1 MKLINVIKKEKK
13 KRKVKYDNK
22 TNRNDFSENQKQN
35 KKTAYNTFGLVCACV
50 QYNLRVK
57 DHNSQVTIFFV

>member
-35 KKTAYNTFGLVCACV
+35 KKRNG
-50 QYNLRVK
+50 
-57 DHNSQVTIFFV
+57 I